1 MEIKTGYKQTEI
13 GVIPENWK
21 IKPLKELCVPNGLV
35 RGPFG
40 GSLKKEYFVDSGIK
54 VYEQKNAIEKN
65 AVIGSY
71 FVDNSK
77 FSELKRFEVFEK
89 DFIVS
94 CSGTIGRIFQIPHGA
109 PKGIINQ
116 ALLKI
121 KTNEEVVNEKYFL
134 LYFEWEKFQE
144 RIIDNTQGGAMKNL
158 VGMSIFKNTS
168 IALPSTLSE
177 QNAIAEALSGA
188 DNLITSLEKLIAKK
202 KDIKQGAMQLLLT
215 GKKRLPGF
223 SGEWEIKT
231 IGDLFSISG
240 GLSASRDKLSDD
252 GYCYLHYGD
261 IHGSN
266 KSYIDVGEEYP
277 KIPKLQVNIKSV
289 TPKSLLNDG
298 DVVFV
303 DASEDDEG
311 ASKHIVIKN
320 QNNIPYISGLHT
332 IVLKSKDNSLVNLYK
347 QYCFKTNAV
356 KKQFKFFAVGTKVTG
371 ISKTNI
377 SNVQLLLP
385 PTKGEQSLIAQ
396 ALSDMDNEIEELES
410 KLSKYRLI
418 KQGMMQELLTGKKRL
433 V

>member
-1 MEIKTGYKQTEI
+1 
-13 GVIPENWK
+13 
-21 IKPLKELCVPNGLV
+21 
-35 RGPFG
+35 
-40 GSLKKEYFVDSGIK
+40 
-54 VYEQKNAIEKN
+54 
-65 AVIGSY
+65 
-71 FVDNSK
+71 
-77 FSELKRFEVFEK
+77 
-89 DFIVS
+89 
-94 CSGTIGRIFQIPHGA
+94 
-109 PKGIINQ
+109 
-116 ALLKI
+116 
-121 KTNEEVVNEKYFL
+121 
-134 LYFEWEKFQE
+134 
-144 RIIDNTQGGAMKNL
+144 
-158 VGMSIFKNTS
+158 
-168 IALPSTLSE
+168 
-177 QNAIAEALSGA
+177 
-188 DNLITSLEKLIAKK
+188 
-202 KDIKQGAMQLLLT
+202 MQLLLT

-240 GLSASRDKLSDD
+240 GLSASRDKLSDE

-266 KSYIDVGEEYP
+266 KSYIDVGEEYS

-311 ASKHIVIKN
+311 ASKHLVIKN

-347 QYCFKTNAV
+347 QYCFKTNDV

-396 ALSDMDNEIEELES
+396 ALSDMDNEIEELER
-410 KLSKYRLI
+410 KLTKYKLI